1 MAINRAGS
9 GGVRTPST
17 NGFSDSP
24 TTTVAQP
31 TTSQARPLNLTQ
43 SSFTSAPATT
53 TRGPNLGQP
62 VVSQQAATSTSS
74 SASTAQFDFDVGE
87 MRQHF
92 SEMHKNEINKEKSKF
107 KEQDV
112 TVDRS
117 GDSTDRGSKIML
129 DALLDPAKAAQI
141 LREGIP
147 GEGVSAPQPRTAAD
161 VAAMEAAERE
171 CAAKEGRPVQ
181 PIKPSIHELLTK
193 VASGQKISA
202 DEMKAAG
209 NVVGTWAKGNRMV
222 LDGFYGMMLA
232 AAKKEP
238 NRW

>member
-1 MAINRAGS
+1 MAIHRAGS

-17 NGFSDSP
+17 NGFTSAGA
-24 TTTVAQP
+24 TTAV
-31 TTSQARPLNLTQ
+31 TTGTQTRPLNQTQ
-43 SSFTSAPATT
+43 SSFTSTPANT
-53 TRGPNLGQP
+53 TRGPNLGQQP
-62 VVSQQAATSTSS
+62 VVSQQAATSSS
-74 SASTAQFDFDVGE
+74 SSSSSQFDFDVNE

-92 SEMHKNEINKEKSKF
+92 SEMHKNEINKEKGKF
-107 KEQDV
+107 KEKDV

-147 GEGVSAPQPRTAAD
+147 SEGVAAPQPRTAAD
-161 VAAMEAAERE
+161 IAAMEEAERV

-222 LDGFYGMMLA
+222 LDGFYSMMLA